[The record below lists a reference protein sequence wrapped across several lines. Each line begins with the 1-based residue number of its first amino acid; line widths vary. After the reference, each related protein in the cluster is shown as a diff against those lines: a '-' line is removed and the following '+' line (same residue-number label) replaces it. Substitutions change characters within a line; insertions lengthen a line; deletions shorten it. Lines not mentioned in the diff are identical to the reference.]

1 MKVVHLLQA
10 KGAAVVTI
18 SPAATVA
25 ELVHRLVENNVGAV
39 VVTADGSTLE
49 GIVSERDVVR
59 SLHHD
64 ADTMNRRVADI
75 MTRDPDTCTL
85 DSDTDDLMVVMTERR
100 VRHLPVLDE
109 GASIAGIVSIGDV
122 VKNRIGELEFE
133 REQLQNYL
141 QQ

>member
-18 SPAATVA
+18 APDASVA
-25 ELVHRLVENNVGAV
+25 DLVHRLVENNVGAA
-39 VVTADGSTLE
+39 VVTADGSSVE

-59 SLHHD
+59 SLHKD
-64 ADTMNRRVADI
+64 PDTMLRRVDAI
-75 MTRDPDTCTL
+75 MTREPETCTPE
-85 DSDTDDLMVVMTERR
+85 SHTDDLMVVMTEQR
-100 VRHLPVLDE
+100 VRHLPVIDTSGRL
-109 GASIAGIVSIGDV
+109 AGIVSIGDV

-141 QQ
+141 QH

>member
-18 SPAATVA
+18 GPDATVA
-25 ELVHRLVENNVGAV
+25 DLVHRLAEHNVGAV
-39 VVTADGSTLE
+39 VVSTDGARVE
-49 GIVSERDVVR
+49 GIVSERDIVR
-59 SLHHD
+59 SLHD
-64 ADTMNRRVADI
+64 DPGTLSRTVGSI
-75 MTRDPDTCTL
+75 MSRLPETCTP
-85 DSDTDDLMVVMTERR
+85 DSQTDDLMVVMTEHR
-100 VRHLPVLDE
+100 VRHLPVVD
-109 GASIAGIVSIGDV
+109 ASGRLAGIVSIGDV

>member
-18 SPAATVA
+18 GPDATVA
-25 ELVHRLVENNVGAV
+25 DLVHRLAEHNVGAV
-39 VVTADGSTLE
+39 VVSIDGSQVE

-59 SLHHD
+59 SLHD
-64 ADTMNRRVADI
+64 
-75 MTRDPDTCTL
+75 DPDTLSRTVGSIMSRLPETCTP
-85 DSDTDDLMVVMTERR
+85 DSQTDDLMVVMTEHR
-100 VRHLPVLDE
+100 VRHLPVVD
-109 GASIAGIVSIGDV
+109 ASGRLAGIVSIGDV